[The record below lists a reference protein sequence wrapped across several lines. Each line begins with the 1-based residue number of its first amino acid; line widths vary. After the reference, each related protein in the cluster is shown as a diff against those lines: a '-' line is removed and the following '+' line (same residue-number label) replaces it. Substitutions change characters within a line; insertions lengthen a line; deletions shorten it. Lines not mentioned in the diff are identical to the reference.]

1 MKNTLKFAFGILCL
15 VVLASCEPKKAASEQ
30 ETTPAADTTSTEVA
44 APDTTQV
51 EAPADTTAT
60 TPH

>member
-15 VVLASCEPKKAASEQ
+15 VVLASCEPKKTASEQ
-30 ETTPAADTTSTEVA
+30 ETTPADTTSTEVA
-44 APDTTQV
+44 EPDTTQV

>member
-15 VVLASCEPKKAASEQ
+15 VVLASCEPKKTASEQ
-30 ETTPAADTTSTEVA
+30 ETTPAVDTTSTEVA
-44 APDTTQV
+44 EPDTTQV